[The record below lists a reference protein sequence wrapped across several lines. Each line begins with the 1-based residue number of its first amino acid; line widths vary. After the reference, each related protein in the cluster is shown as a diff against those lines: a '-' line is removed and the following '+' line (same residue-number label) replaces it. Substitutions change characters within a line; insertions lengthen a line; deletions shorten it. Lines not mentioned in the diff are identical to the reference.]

1 MVKNHL
7 TFLKFSLLRSFV
19 YKATLFEF
27 DKRSNDLNCIHVM
40 EGAGSKLEIKL
51 MPLAGRWRNVKI
63 YVIYMLVMNYYHK
76 LLVGQSHQV
85 IPRSG
90 FSYAIFAMAIKYITV
105 HSWRGT
111 LPSYYQQVL
120 LIK

>member
-51 MPLAGRWRNVKI
+51 MPMAGRWRNIKI

-76 LLVGQSHQV
+76 LLVGQSHQ
-85 IPRSG
+85 SHSE
-90 FSYAIFAMAIKYITV
+90 FSYAIFAMPIIGGMK
-105 HSWRGT
+105 H
-111 LPSYYQQVL
+111 L
-120 LIK
+120 LATE